1 MIKKNEIYRSTF
13 GKDFPRVSYCSVFL
27 KIYSINVNFQF
38 TKRHIKNLFQYPS
51 STFKTDDMKTHLYK

>member
-1 MIKKNEIYRSTF
+1 MRFIDQHSEKISLECHI
-13 GKDFPRVSYCSVFL
+13 VVFFF